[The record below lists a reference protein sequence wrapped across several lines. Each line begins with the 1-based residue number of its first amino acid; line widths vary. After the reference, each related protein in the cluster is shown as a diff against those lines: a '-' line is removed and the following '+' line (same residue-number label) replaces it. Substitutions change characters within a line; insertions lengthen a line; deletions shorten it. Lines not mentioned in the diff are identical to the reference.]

1 MGYIKTDY
9 TMKSTELRKALFVIA
24 TSFACSVGM
33 MAQVPLYPTA
43 IASDTEGRLLMTEKG
58 TKRLAIYSPDGKS
71 LVNSIGMP
79 EIPTGVAVDSE
90 NIFVTTFETRGVL
103 RVFDKGSLKELCSL
117 ETGSGACSPVINKSC
132 NKLYVCNQF
141 QNTVSEIDL
150 QSMKVI
156 RTVNVL
162 REPKSAV
169 ISRDGKYLFVANFLP
184 AQRADLDYVAAC
196 VSIIGLDDF
205 IKIKDIK
212 LANGSNAL
220 RDICITPDGKYVYV
234 SHNLGRYT
242 VPTSQLQ
249 QGWMN
254 TSAFSVVDAEKQEYM
269 GVVLVD
275 EPERGAAGIWSI
287 ACNEENIFISH
298 SGTHEISVINHK
310 VLIDKFLSC
319 LNKTALEYDLT
330 FLTGLRKRI
339 PLEGN
344 GPRAMWL
351 DGDKLFVPTYFSDKL
366 NVMDLNTLSLS
377 VTDMNPGRTESDID
391 KGERCFNDASHCFQ
405 NWQSCNGCHPGDGR
419 TDGMNWDL
427 MNDGVGNSKNCKSML
442 FSHVTAPSMI
452 SGIRANAETA
462 VRAGF
467 RLIQFFE
474 ISEEDAVCVDKY
486 LKSLKPV
493 SSPYLVDGELSEKAK
508 KGKKVFDKLKCGECH
523 GGVYYT
529 DRKMHRIGE
538 DVEFENGWD
547 TPTLREVWR
556 TAPYL
561 FDGRAATMQEVFE
574 VHRHGIDKK
583 VSKKDIEALT
593 EYVNSL

>member
-1 MGYIKTDY
+1 MNKYSKL
-9 TMKSTELRKALFVIA
+9 ML
-24 TSFACSVGM
+24 SFAFVA
-33 MAQVPLYPTA
+33 MATINLNAQAPLYPTDLA
-43 IASDTEGRLLMTEKG
+43 IDKDANILMTEKG
-58 TKRLAIYSPDGKS
+58 TKRVAIYSADGKS
-71 LVNSIGMP
+71 LLKSYVTDAV
-79 EIPTGVAVDSE
+79 PTGLAVDGD
-90 NIFVTTFETRGVL
+90 NLFVTTFESKGYLKVL
-103 RVFDKGSLKELCSL
+103 DLNSGKENVSI
-117 ETGSGACSPVINKSC
+117 ETGSGACAPIVDKIN

-141 QNTVSEIDL
+141 QNTVSEIEL
-150 QSMKVI
+150 QSMKLT

-169 ISRDGKYLFVANFLP
+169 ISKDGKYLYVTNFLP
-184 AQRADLDYVAAC
+184 AQRADLDYVVAC
-196 VSIIGLDDF
+196 VSVIELGSF
-205 IKIKDIK
+205 NKVKDIQ

-220 RDICITPDGKYVYV
+220 RDICITPDGRFVYV

-254 TSAFSVVDAEKQEYM
+254 TSAFSIIDTEKQEYL

-287 ACNEENIFISH
+287 ACNDDNIFISH
-298 SGTHEISVINHK
+298 SGTHEISVIDHK
-310 VLIDKFLSC
+310 ELIKKFLAYP
-319 LNKTALEYDLT
+319 NRQALEYDLT
-330 FLTGLRKRI
+330 FLFGLRESI

-344 GPRAMWL
+344 GPRAIVL
-351 DGDKLFVPTYFSDKL
+351 DGKRLVVPTYFADKL
-366 NVMDLNTLSLS
+366 NIMDVDSHQLL
-377 VTDMNPGRTESDID
+377 VTDLNPGRVESDID

-442 FSHVTAPSMI
+442 FSHVTPPSMI
-452 SGIRANAETA
+452 SGVRESAEWA

-467 RLIQFFE
+467 KFIQFFE
-474 ISEEDAVCVDKY
+474 VSEEDAACVDAY

-493 SSPYLVDGELSEKAK
+493 PSPYLVDGKLSEKAER
-508 KGKKVFDKLKCGECH
+508 GKKVFDKLKCGECH
-523 GGVYYT
+523 SGVYYT
-529 DRKMHRIGE
+529 DLKMHRIGD
-538 DVEFENGWD
+538 DVEFEKGWD

-574 VHRHGIDKK
+574 IHKHGINKK